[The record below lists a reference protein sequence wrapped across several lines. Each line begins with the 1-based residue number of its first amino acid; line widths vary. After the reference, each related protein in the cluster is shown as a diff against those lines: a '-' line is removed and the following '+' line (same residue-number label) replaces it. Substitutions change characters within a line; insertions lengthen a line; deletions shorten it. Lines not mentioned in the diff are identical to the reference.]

1 VLTAEPDD
9 VGDVTTYYV
18 KIVSPSMQLQA
29 AGISFTGVPSIDK
42 TGTETALTGN
52 PGTRNTL
59 AAPGAIVPQASSVTV
74 ANGRRFAFRA
84 GSVTVLQITA
94 KWRRDCDCD
103 GLLTAA
109 GLRAWI

>member
-18 KIVSPSMQLQA
+18 KIVSPSTQLLA

-42 TGTETALTGN
+42 TDTETALTGN

-74 ANGRRFAFRA
+74 ANGRRFAFRRVRSRSCRSRRSGGGIA
-84 GSVTVLQITA
+84 FATA
-94 KWRRDCDCD
+94 C
-103 GLLTAA
+103 
-109 GLRAWI
+109 